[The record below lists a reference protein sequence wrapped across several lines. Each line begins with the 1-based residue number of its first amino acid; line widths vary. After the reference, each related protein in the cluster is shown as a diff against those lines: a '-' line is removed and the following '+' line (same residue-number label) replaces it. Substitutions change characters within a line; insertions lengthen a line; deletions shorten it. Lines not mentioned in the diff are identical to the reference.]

1 MGKKNEEEMITRL
14 GSDISLLMLNDIHM
28 HLSEV
33 FKRLT
38 VPNASQVC
46 NSKWKQESNS
56 ILEESEICTT
66 NK

>member
-1 MGKKNEEEMITRL
+1 MITRL
-14 GSDISLLMLNDIHM
+14 GSDIYLFMLNDIHM

-33 FKRLT
+33 FKKRLT